1 MKYIYKTILCFFV
14 VIMASAVYANV
25 EFIEYNPFT
34 NKLDATI
41 EGSEFFSYDPD
52 NFCVVISTN
61 VKIEG
66 KLMIGTKDTYFFLDV
81 DDFELWVNA
90 VLAQRW
96 TQTTDKFK
104 LTEDG
109 DFKITEAGDSKVQE

>member
-1 MKYIYKTILCFFV
+1 
-14 VIMASAVYANV
+14 MASAVYANV